1 MKNTIGVKTRVVERK
16 SHRPQR
22 GVVVSTD
29 PQQPGRK
36 QKWLVL
42 FDGEKKAVPRS
53 SQQLL
58 FDDTTQPQPQAL
70 RGSSDSDDESDTHFP
85 APSSPFGSE
94 REEED
99 ASSLTS
105 VEMSDEDSPEPYDAH
120 ESHEDVLEHEE
131 MDDNG
136 DVDNPFFTNASA
148 LEKPDEYKKKFN
160 SYLKKKRELLRK
172 KFKITMETTRKTKVI
187 EGNKVTWVSVKI
199 CC

>member
-58 FDDTTQPQPQAL
+58 FDDATQPQPQSL
-70 RGSSDSDDESDTHFP
+70 RGSSDDESDTNFP
-85 APSSPFGSE
+85 PPSSPFGFE
-94 REEED
+94 QEEED
-99 ASSLTS
+99 ESSLIS
-105 VEMSDEDSPEPYDAH
+105 VETSDKDSDGEKYDAQ
-120 ESHEDVLEHEE
+120 EPNEDVLEHKE

-136 DVDNPFFTNASA
+136 DVDN
-148 LEKPDEYKKKFN
+148 
-160 SYLKKKRELLRK
+160 
-172 KFKITMETTRKTKVI
+172 
-187 EGNKVTWVSVKI
+187 
-199 CC
+199 